1 MHGHVKNSSNISQS
15 CENLICYYFMLH
27 ILWLPLFMLRTT
39 PVLNLT
45 HSPYTL
51 RIGFVFKQVIG
62 PAMLNLKCP
71 VCTIGAFSKSDMHG
85 KAALAE
91 FFSQSGVNWPCSS
104 TNLFLTSEAGK
115 QAALYNS
122 DCSHHGRT
130 LLPFSAKGHWNAE
143 ACLSL
148 APHNVSRLC
157 FPLKADFPF
166 ALH

>member
-1 MHGHVKNSSNISQS
+1 
-15 CENLICYYFMLH
+15 MLH

-122 DCSHHGRT
+122 DCSHHGRDAPSVLSKGTLKCRSMPQLSTTQRLQT
-130 LLPFSAKGHWNAE
+130 LLPSKGRFSICPA
-143 ACLSL
+143 LSL
-148 APHNVSRLC
+148 IL
-157 FPLKADFPF
+157 PF
-166 ALH
+166 RKQGLFS